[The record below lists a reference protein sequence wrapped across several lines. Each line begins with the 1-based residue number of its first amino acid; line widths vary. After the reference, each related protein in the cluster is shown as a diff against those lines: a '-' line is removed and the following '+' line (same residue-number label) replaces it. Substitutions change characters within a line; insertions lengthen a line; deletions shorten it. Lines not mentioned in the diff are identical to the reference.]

1 MTCWYV
7 AWKDLKI
14 LFKDTGAL
22 ILLFIL
28 PIVVITIA
36 SYALSDIF
44 QDQLKPPRV
53 LLVDLDQSHLRPD
66 QGRFNSEGGLNHR
79 GHLRQSRCAAPD
91 ELRVCAPTNRGS

>member
-7 AWKDLKI
+7 ACQDLKI

-36 SYALSDIF
+36 SYALSYQI
-44 QDQLKPPRV
+44 
-53 LLVDLDQSHLRPD
+53 LLIRMCLGALRPPMVIRMCPNNLWGCL
-66 QGRFNSEGGLNHR
+66 QPETLLRLYGL
-79 GHLRQSRCAAPD
+79 QF
-91 ELRVCAPTNRGS
+91 V

>member
-53 LLVDLDQSHLRPD
+53 LLWSISTTVLSPARS
-66 QGRFNSEGGLNHR
+66 GKI
-79 GHLRQSRCAAPD
+79 
-91 ELRVCAPTNRGS
+91 

>member
-1 MTCWYV
+1 MACWYV
-7 AWKDLKI
+7 AWKDLNI

-53 LLVDLDQSHLRPD
+53 LLWSI
-66 QGRFNSEGGLNHR
+66 STTGLSPAR
-79 GHLRQSRCAAPD
+79 SGKI
-91 ELRVCAPTNRGS
+91 